1 MFLQFGIHQTQWGIT
16 NWAKLSA
23 VFVKRLGLKEISL
36 TTVFEPQQQR
46 EDYRKAFQIS
56 LLCNGQVIGMLGHF
70 KHTKDLVPRV
80 K

>member
-36 TTVFEPQQQR
+36 TTVFEPQQQQ
-46 EDYRKAFQIS
+46 EDYRKAFQ
-56 LLCNGQVIGMLGHF
+56 MLGHF